1 MQNHKL
7 SQMQPPSARKIFKS
21 TLLAAA
27 GAIAIVV
34 CVFLPA
40 EHAIDPTGVGRLL
53 GLTQMGEI
61 KHQLA
66 TYAAQDASRALN
78 DVSHA
83 GALAAIEK
91 RLQMIE
97 ERLESHDRSGT
108 AVIDPP

>member
-1 MQNHKL
+1 MQNQTL
-7 SQMQPPSARKIFKS
+7 SQMQPPSANKILES
-21 TLLAAA
+21 TFLAAA
-27 GAIAIVV
+27 VAIAIVV

-66 TYAAQDASRALN
+66 TYAAQDASRALR
-78 DVSHA
+78 DVTHG

-91 RLQMIE
+91 RLQRIE
-97 ERLESHDRSGT
+97 ERLETHARSDT
-108 AVIDPP
+108 AVVDPP